1 MLDSEARAVSLPAK
15 DAPPARPPA
24 GTLRRPSRETLARAS
39 LALYMAVGAVT
50 ALGLAGSRPPLAPF
64 NERRQPDWLRGP
76 LADLGLG
83 LGELGFVCLLIFL
96 LGLYVVVVTRA
107 STLGARSALGA
118 VVLLHVLFM
127 LGPPVVQTDIFGY
140 LMYGRLGVLHDLV
153 PYTHVANDVPYDPV
167 RLNVGWKHFP
177 SPYGPLFTLFT
188 YVLAPLPV
196 IVAIG
201 VLKVGTAV
209 ASLGAVA
216 LTWSCARRLGRP
228 ALPAALFVGLNP
240 LLLIWG
246 VGAAHNDLF
255 MLVLV
260 LAGVRLALAD
270 RDALAGVAAVAAGAV
285 KTTSGLVLPFM
296 LIGARRRGRLLAGAL
311 LAVALLA
318 VASLVAFGVDG
329 IRGMVATVIAQGR
342 LVSGHSVPN
351 DLFRAF
357 GANRLPPGLRPIFPV
372 IFAVVLALL
381 LRRTWRGSDWVTN
394 AGWATLALLMTLTF
408 LMPWYVVWLL
418 PLAALADTDR
428 LRWAALAFTAFLVAG
443 RAIVLLT

>member
-1 MLDSEARAVSLPAK
+1 M
-15 DAPPARPPA
+15 
-24 GTLRRPSRETLARAS
+24 
-39 LALYMAVGAVT
+39 
-50 ALGLAGSRPPLAPF
+50 
-64 NERRQPDWLRGP
+64 
-76 LADLGLG
+76 
-83 LGELGFVCLLIFL
+83 
-96 LGLYVVVVTRA
+96 VVVTRA
-107 STLGARSALGA
+107 STLGPRSALGA
-118 VVLLHVLFM
+118 VILLHVLFM

-296 LIGARRRGRLLAGAL
+296 LIGAHRRGRLLAGAL

-418 PLAALADTDR
+418 PLAALADTER
-428 LRWAALAFTAFLVAG
+428 LRWATLAFTAFLVAG